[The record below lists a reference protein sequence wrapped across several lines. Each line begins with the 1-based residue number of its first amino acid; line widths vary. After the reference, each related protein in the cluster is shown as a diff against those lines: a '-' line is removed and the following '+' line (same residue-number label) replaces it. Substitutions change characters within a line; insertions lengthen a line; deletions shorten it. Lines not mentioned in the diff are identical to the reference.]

1 MEKTIKCVA
10 FDLGASGGKVIL
22 GVFNGNRITISEVY
36 RFPNNPILLGD
47 HIYWD
52 FLRLFEEVKKG
63 LRLAYKQTDGQID
76 SIGVD
81 TWGKDCA
88 FLDIHGHLLENPH
101 CYRDP
106 RTNGMMEKAFQKMP
120 REELYERTGVQLM
133 QLNTIF
139 QLLSMVDED
148 PRALDN
154 VGTFLN
160 LPDLFNYYLTGKKFC
175 EFTNATNTQFYDPLT
190 NAWNERI
197 LDAMGIP
204 RSIFPPI
211 IQPGTIIGNLSEWL
225 CEELG
230 VRQIPV
236 IAVATHDTASAVSAV
251 PSSERDYAFLSSGT
265 WSLLGYEEK
274 SLVINKNGFKNN
286 FSCYGGVCNTWLIWK
301 NIQALWLLQECAR
314 VWTENGNVY
323 SNEDLTI
330 MASQAKPFGPLIDT
344 DDLVFLAPGD
354 FPLKIV
360 EYCKRTG
367 QQPPESDGA
376 IVRSIMESLA
386 VKYRF
391 TFDRLQEV
399 IGKQLNNICVIGG
412 GSRNWLL
419 NKFTSEAIGLPVKA
433 GPAEATSIGNI
444 LMQLMALKELDCLPD
459 AREVVRSSFE
469 TSTFEACKTDAWEDA
484 YGRYLEIITKS
495 KTINA

>member
-1 MEKTIKCVA
+1 MEKTVKCVA

-36 RFPNNPILLGD
+36 RFSNNPILLGD

-63 LRLAYKQTDGQID
+63 LRLAYKLTDGQIA

-81 TWGKDCA
+81 TWGTDCA
-88 FLDIHGHLLENPH
+88 LLDVHGHLLENPH
-101 CYRDP
+101 CYRDS
-106 RTNGMMEKAFQKMP
+106 RTNGMMEIAFQKMP
-120 REELYERTGVQLM
+120 REELYERTGVQFM

-139 QLLSMVDED
+139 QLLSMVEED
-148 PRALDN
+148 PGAFDN
-154 VGTFLN
+154 VGTFLMV
-160 LPDLFNYYLTGKKFC
+160 PDLFNYYLTGKKFC
-175 EFTNATNTQFYDPLT
+175 EFTNATTTQFYDPLT

-211 IQPGTIIGNLSEWL
+211 IQPGTIIGDLSAWL

-236 IAVATHDTASAVSAV
+236 IAVATHDTPSAVCAV

-265 WSLLGYEEK
+265 WSLLGYEEL
-274 SLVINKNGFKNN
+274 SPVINKNGFKNN
-286 FSCYGGVCNTWLIWK
+286 FSCYGGVCNSWLIWK

-314 VWTENGNVY
+314 VWAENGKAY
-323 SNEDLTI
+323 SYEDLI
-330 MASQAKPFGPLIDT
+330 LMASQAKPFGPIIDT
-344 DDLVFLAPGD
+344 DDLVFLPPGD
-354 FPLKIV
+354 FPLKIA
-360 EYCKRTG
+360 EYCNRTG
-367 QQPPESDGA
+367 QQPPESDSA
-376 IVRSIMESLA
+376 VVRSILESLA

-399 IGKQLNNICVIGG
+399 IGKRLNNICVIGG

-419 NKFTSEAIGLPVKA
+419 NKFTAEAIGLPVKA

-444 LMQLMALKELDCLPD
+444 MMQLMALKELDCLPD

-484 YGRYLEIITKS
+484 YGRYLEIFTKS
-495 KTINA
+495 NIIND